1 MLIGVSMITEK
12 KYIKT
17 KDGNLKLT
25 ILRPK
30 KTNRLLPGILWFHGG
45 GYESGGAYW
54 VHFTIGK
61 KLAKKFGGIVISPEY
76 RTSKK
81 NPYPAAFDDCTRTL
95 EYVYNNAEKL
105 GINKNKII
113 VGGESAGGGLAV
125 AVCLYARDVA
135 KIPIKLQIP
144 LYPMLDCD
152 DTESSKN
159 NNGYNWNTKK
169 NHRGWSRYLG
179 ELYKSGNVPK
189 YASPSKEID
198 YSNLPPCYTY
208 VLDGEPFLQ
217 ETIDY
222 IDNLQKSN
230 VVAKLDIYH
239 GSLHGFDML
248 FWTKKAKKAK
258 NVLYNDVRMYFE
270 D

>member
-1 MLIGVSMITEK
+1 MVTEK

-17 KDGNLKLT
+17 KDGNLKLF
-25 ILRPK
+25 ILKPK
-30 KTNRLLPGILWFHGG
+30 SQTRLLPGILWIHGG
-45 GYESGGAYW
+45 GYESGTARM
-54 VHFTIGK
+54 VHFSIGK

-81 NPYPAAFDDCTRTL
+81 HPFPAAFDDCCRTL
-95 EYVYNNAEKL
+95 DYMYRNAEKL
-105 GINKNKII
+105 GINKDKII

-125 AVCLYARDVA
+125 AICMYARDEA
-135 KIPIKLQIP
+135 NIPIKLQIP

-152 DTESSKN
+152 DTDSSRN

-169 NHRGWSRYLG
+169 NHRGWKKYLG
-179 ELYKSGNVPK
+179 DLYKKDNISK

-198 YSNLPPCYTY
+198 YSNLPPCHTY
-208 VLDGEPFLQ
+208 VLDGEPFYQ

-222 IDNLQKSN
+222 INHLKEAN
-230 VVAKLDIYH
+230 VNCKLDIYH
-239 GSLHGFDML
+239 GNVHGFDMIL

-258 NVLYNDVRMYFE
+258 NVLYDDVRKYFE
-270 D
+270 